1 MKKYIISI
9 LMCIVPVLGT
19 SAQNFIDSLIQVYD
33 HASIEEKRIMDI
45 TMTKLENEWKRT
57 QVKEI
62 CGIPFG
68 EKKEV
73 ALEVLKRKFGKP
85 HFVTEDGIWYQFI
98 TYGGINFES
107 VLFYFQSD
115 GKRTYMN
122 SCSFFSRKET
132 NIDKLIV
139 DFNLLVEKLKKYDLS
154 KSKINDYALSG
165 AISPLWDGHF
175 RSMKVE
181 FMPAIILDINKN
193 EENKYVIRLMYGQ
206 QQICPFNYVN
216 EEF

>member
-1 MKKYIISI
+1 
-9 LMCIVPVLGT
+9 
-19 SAQNFIDSLIQVYD
+19 
-33 HASIEEKRIMDI
+33 
-45 TMTKLENEWKRT
+45 
-57 QVKEI
+57 
-62 CGIPFG
+62 
-68 EKKEV
+68 
-73 ALEVLKRKFGKP
+73 
-85 HFVTEDGIWYQFI
+85 
-98 TYGGINFES
+98 
-107 VLFYFQSD
+107 
-115 GKRTYMN
+115 MN

-154 KSKINDYALSG
+154 KSEVNDYSLSG

-193 EENKYVIRLMYGQ
+193 EENKYIIRLMYGQ